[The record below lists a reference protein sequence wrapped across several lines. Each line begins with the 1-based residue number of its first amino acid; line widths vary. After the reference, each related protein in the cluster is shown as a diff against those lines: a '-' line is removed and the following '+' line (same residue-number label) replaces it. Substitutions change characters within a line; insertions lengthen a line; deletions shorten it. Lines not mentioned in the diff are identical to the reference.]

1 MLIVLMV
8 VRLVLTAKVQGKPSQ
23 IPPMM
28 SSPLGCDQ
36 GRQIPARLSE
46 TNMKPQDMRCTGPG
60 AHPVCKAEDDVCII
74 TAEATRA
81 IPLQ

>member
-1 MLIVLMV
+1 MQIALMV
-8 VRLVLTAKVQGKPSQ
+8 VRLVPTAKVQGRPSQ
-23 IPPMM
+23 NPPMM

-46 TNMKPQDMRCTGPG
+46 TNMKPQGMLYTGRG
-60 AHPVCKAEDDVCII
+60 ALPVCKAEDDVCTF
-74 TAEATRA
+74 TAETTRA

>member
-1 MLIVLMV
+1 M
-8 VRLVLTAKVQGKPSQ
+8 VLTAKVQGKPSQ

-46 TNMKPQDMRCTGPG
+46 TNMKPLGMQFTVHG
-60 AHPVCKAEDDVCII
+60 ALPVCKAEDDVCII
-74 TAEATRA
+74 TAETTRA

>member
-1 MLIVLMV
+1 M
-8 VRLVLTAKVQGKPSQ
+8 VLTAKVQGKPSQ

-46 TNMKPQDMRCTGPG
+46 TNTKPRGMRFIAPG
-60 AHPVCKAEDDVCII
+60 AHPVCKAEDDVYII
-74 TAEATRA
+74 TAKTIKA
-81 IPLQ
+81 IPFLLSVGITHS